1 MEDKDWTLLLTL
13 YKYQNITKTAEV
25 LYVSQPSLTYR
36 INQLEKEFGIKIMH
50 RGRRGIEFTP
60 QGELLVNYAK
70 NMLLEL
76 HKVKETLLS
85 MNDKITGTLRIG
97 TARNFARYNL
107 PTILKS
113 FHTVY
118 PDVDFTVTSTR
129 SSELVNSVYKQ
140 EVHIGFIRGDY
151 DWPEEKYL
159 ITQENICIV
168 SKSQIELKELPAL
181 RRIIYNTDL
190 SLETTIDN
198 WWKETFSK
206 PPNVTIQVDNME
218 TCKEM
223 VLNGLGFA
231 ILPTIVLGE
240 KDNLFSYQLTTKY
253 GEPLLRRSWMIYR
266 KESLQIPLVSSFVEF
281 IKEKALTLI

>member
-1 MEDKDWTLLLTL
+1 MENKDWTLLLAL

-50 RGRRGIEFTP
+50 RGRRGAEFTP
-60 QGELLVNYAK
+60 QGEFLVNYAK
-70 NMLLEL
+70 NMLQEL
-76 HKVKETLLS
+76 HRVKETLLS

-113 FHTVY
+113 FHTDY
-118 PDVDFTVTSTR
+118 PDVDFTVTSNR
-129 SSELVNSVYKQ
+129 SSELVNSVYRQ

-168 SKSQIELKELPAL
+168 SKNQIELKDLPKL
-181 RRIIYNTDL
+181 RRIVYNTDS
-190 SLETTIDN
+190 SLEGTIDN

-223 VLNGLGFA
+223 VLNSLGYA
-231 ILPTIVLGE
+231 ILPTIVLG
-240 KDNLFSYQLTTKY
+240 DNENLNSYQLTTKH
-253 GEPLLRRSWMIYR
+253 GEPILRRSWMIYR

-281 IKEKALTLI
+281 IKGKALN